1 MTSLKTLSDVNVW
14 LALAFGQHPQHASAN
29 VWFGMQ
35 QNASAGFCRLTQ
47 MNLLRLLTQRVV
59 MGTAVLTQHEA
70 WHVYDRLQQDERVL
84 YSNEPIS
91 LDEIF
96 RRTSDR
102 EEISAKRWADD
113 YLLAFAE
120 AAGLTLVTFD
130 GALAA
135 RVPSS
140 ILLRP

>member
-1 MTSLKTLSDVNVW
+1 MTSLKTLPDVNVW

-29 VWFGMQ
+29 AWFGLQ
-35 QNASAGFCRLTQ
+35 QNVSACFCRSTQ
-47 MNLLRLLTQRVV
+47 MSLLRLLTQRAAL
-59 MGTAVLTQHEA
+59 GTAVLTQHDA

-84 YSNEPIS
+84 FTNEPIS

-96 RRTSDR
+96 RRISDR
-102 EEISAKRWADD
+102 NEISAKRWADD

-120 AAGLTLVTFD
+120 AADLAFVTFD
-130 GALAA
+130 SALAA